1 VYAWI
6 WHKLPGKGWAKL
18 TESLVLLVAV
28 GALLWYVVFPLATPL
43 LPFDDVQVGTSQQD
57 GPAAEDPDSVI
68 PGDDGTVPYNTNSN
82 NPAPSPSR

>member
-1 VYAWI
+1 M
-6 WHKLPGKGWAKL
+6 WHKLPGKAWAKL

-28 GALLWYVVFPLATPL
+28 GALLWYVVFPWATPL

-68 PGDDGTVPYNTNSN
+68 PGDGTIPYNTSSN
-82 NPAPSPSR
+82 NPAPNPSR